1 MALTYSSYVG
11 ALQQLAVVNSLDTN
25 FYAVLPDAIDFA
37 EQRIYRELD
46 LLSTVTVDA
55 SVTLAAGTRNVTIP
69 NTFIVT
75 NGFNV
80 LTPAGSTTDNGT
92 RVPLQGTS
100 RNVLDMLWPGVAT
113 TGQPEYYAMT
123 DQWTVTFGPCPD
135 GAYLLETIGTQ
146 RPAPLSPDNTTT
158 FLTTYLPDLF
168 VAASMVFL
176 SMYQRN
182 FDATGNAPGMGG
194 NWEQQYQKLF
204 ASANVE
210 EMRKKLNSNGWASYN
225 PAPLAKAPR

>member
-11 ALQQLAVVNSLDTN
+11 ALQQLAVVNSLDQN
-25 FYAVLPDAIDFA
+25 FYAILPDVIDFA

-55 SVTLAAGTRNVTIP
+55 SVTLAAGTRDAAIP
-69 NTFIVT
+69 DTFIVT
-75 NGFNV
+75 NGFNI
-80 LTPAGSTTDNGT
+80 LTPAGSNTTNGT
-92 RVPLQGTS
+92 RVPLQNTS
-100 RNVLDMLWPGVAT
+100 RNALDMLWPGVST
-113 TGQPEYYAMT
+113 TGQPALYAMT

-182 FDATGNAPGMGG
+182 FDATGNTPGMGG
-194 NWEQQYQKLF
+194 NWEQQYLKLF
-204 ASANVE
+204 ASANTE
-210 EMRKKLNSNGWASYN
+210 EMRKKYDANGWTSRN
-225 PAPLAKAPR
+225 PAPLAKTSR